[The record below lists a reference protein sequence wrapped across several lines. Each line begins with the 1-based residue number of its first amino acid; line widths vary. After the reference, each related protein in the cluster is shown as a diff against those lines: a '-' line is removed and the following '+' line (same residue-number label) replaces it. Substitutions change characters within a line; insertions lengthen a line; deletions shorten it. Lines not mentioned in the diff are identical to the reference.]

1 MKKWTALLLVLL
13 LMASVCAKAENTTT
27 VYDTMVRL
35 IGGKQFTLTVTAEA
49 SDELAD
55 IIAPYGTVTCILRQE
70 NDQITLNASCEGDAY
85 LNVYASAEAVRFE
98 TNLIENGV
106 FESDWDALAPKV
118 SVDAHQIN
126 VTMTGPDHELI
137 SFSCKVTGDHPAD
150 CEVEVHIGFITGPG
164 NVHSLWDGIYNNDG
178 ETSREFYFTFSEE
191 EYAIEGEGTN
201 TVETAEDGSMILFR
215 EEECTVTYNEDEI
228 GTVAIRS
235 TLTIQ

>member
-13 LMASVCAKAENTTT
+13 LMASVCGQAENTTAM
-27 VYDTMVRL
+27 YDTLVRL
-35 IGGKQFTLTVTAEA
+35 IGGRQFTLTVTAEA
-49 SDELAD
+49 SEELAD

-70 NDQITLNASCEGDAY
+70 NDWIMLNAFCEGDAY
-85 LNVYASAEAVRFE
+85 LNVYASEEAVRFD
-98 TNLIENGV
+98 TNLIENGI

-137 SFSCKVTGDHPAD
+137 SFSCKVAGSDPTD

-164 NVHSLWDGIYNNDG
+164 NVHSLWDGIANEAG

-201 TVETAEDGSMILFR
+201 AVEIAEDGSVTLFR

-228 GTVAIRS
+228 GTVTIRS
-235 TLTIQ
+235 TLSIQ

>member
-1 MKKWTALLLVLL
+1 MRKGIAVLLTLLLLL
-13 LMASVCAKAENTTT
+13 IPAAQAENSLS
-27 VYDTMVRL
+27 VYDVLVKWMDGR
-35 IGGKQFTLTVTAEA
+35 QFTLSVIAEA
-49 SDELAD
+49 SEGLAD

-70 NDQITLNASCEGDAY
+70 NEQITLNAFCEGDAY
-85 LNVYASAEAVRFE
+85 LNVCATAEAVRID

-106 FESDWDALAPKV
+106 FESDWAALAPKV

-137 SFSCKVTGDHPAD
+137 SFSCKVAGSDPTD

-164 NVHSLWDGIYNNDG
+164 NVHSLWDGIANEAG

-201 TVETAEDGSMILFR
+201 AVEIAEDGSVTLFR

-228 GTVAIRS
+228 GTVTIRS
-235 TLTIQ
+235 TLSIQ

>member
-1 MKKWTALLLVLL
+1 MKKGIAVLLTLLLLL
-13 LMASVCAKAENTTT
+13 IPAAQAENSLS
-27 VYDTMVRL
+27 VYDVLVQWMDGR
-35 IGGKQFTLTVTAEA
+35 QFTLTVTAEA
-49 SDELAD
+49 SEELTD
-55 IIAPYGTVTCILRQE
+55 IVAPYGSVTCILYQE
-70 NDQITLNASCEGDAY
+70 NDQITLNAFCEGDTY

-98 TNLIENGV
+98 TNLVENGI
-106 FESDWDALAPKV
+106 FESDWDALEPKV

-191 EYAIEGEGTN
+191 EYAIEGEGTT
-201 TVETAEDGSMILFR
+201 TVEATEDGRMILIR

-228 GTVAIRS
+228 GTVTIRS